1 MSKREER
8 MKHMLKVIEQYNN
21 IPLRDLA
28 SIENVS
34 PLTIR
39 RDIEEME
46 KLGYVQNIR
55 GEVFFRGTNGNADE
69 YLLSI
74 ATSRHAKEK
83 KAIGECA
90 AKMINPDDFVIIDNG
105 TTTEQLSA
113 SIPYNIR
120 ATFLCYNLNVVNNLY
135 RKPNISLIFCGGYF
149 HEQTLMFECPESLDI
164 IRRSRAN
171 KVFVSAAG
179 IHEKLGVTCVSEY
192 ELANKREII
201 KAGAERIL
209 LLDSSKFGI
218 IKPCFVG
225 EIEVFDTIIT
235 DSGVSDEWASLIQ
248 DKGVNLIIA

>member
-1 MSKREER
+1 
-8 MKHMLKVIEQYNN
+8 
-21 IPLRDLA
+21 
-28 SIENVS
+28 
-34 PLTIR
+34 
-39 RDIEEME
+39 
-46 KLGYVQNIR
+46 
-55 GEVFFRGTNGNADE
+55 
-69 YLLSI
+69 
-74 ATSRHAKEK
+74 
-83 KAIGECA
+83 
-90 AKMINPDDFVIIDNG
+90 MINPDDFVIIDNG